1 MPLTELESKEALRVA
16 ADWLALSE
24 APGCVGA
31 REGIAGVIPL
41 ISMGIIAPRDLDE
54 LASLVEENGLS
65 AREPGVPAET
75 FRSQVHEA
83 VKAAF
88 DHVRSTSTSG

>member
-1 MPLTELESKEALRVA
+1 MPLTELQAREALRIA

-24 APGCVGA
+24 TPGSVGA

-41 ISMGIIAPRDLDE
+41 ISMGVLAPRDLDE
-54 LASLVEENGLS
+54 LASLVEENGIS
-65 AREPGVPAET
+65 GSDPGATPDA
-75 FRSQVHEA
+75 FRTEVHEA

-88 DHVRSTSTSG
+88 DHVRSTSPSG